1 MTVANLRHM
10 SIDNSSA
17 DNSSAATIARCNAIL
32 PPHASA
38 ARSPISKRMMELIIS
53 LSVVI
58 GFAPVFAI
66 LIVLV
71 SLDGGPAFYAQS
83 RIGRGGRIF
92 KCWKFRTM
100 HVNADEMLAVLLAT
114 DEKARQEYTRIWKL
128 KDDPRITRVGRFL
141 RRYSLDEL
149 PQILNVIKGDMSIV
163 GPRPRSVQEMQFFDP
178 NMPEFNES
186 YKTVRPGLTC
196 IWQISGRN
204 NINLETKGCLDAYYA
219 TNWSIIG
226 DIAIMFATFPVII
239 KGDGAF

>member
-1 MTVANLRHM
+1 MTMTGLRHL
-10 SIDNSSA
+10 SIDNSSY
-17 DNSSAATIARCNAIL
+17 DNSSAATIARCNAVL
-32 PPHASA
+32 PPNNASA
-38 ARSPISKRMMELIIS
+38 ARSPISHILKRMMELIIS

-71 SLDGGPAFYAQS
+71 SLDGGPAFYAQR

-149 PQILNVIKGDMSIV
+149 PQILNVIEGDM
-163 GPRPRSVQEMQFFDP
+163 
-178 NMPEFNES
+178 
-186 YKTVRPGLTC
+186 
-196 IWQISGRN
+196 
-204 NINLETKGCLDAYYA
+204 
-219 TNWSIIG
+219 
-226 DIAIMFATFPVII
+226 
-239 KGDGAF
+239 